1 LKGRAKFIPTL
12 RVEELNP
19 RFLFVVLSENDKLK
33 ACRTNIMNI
42 LSRIYWFIN
51 WAVIAGIVSIIA
63 VVLLRLIA
71 NQVNPNPFGW
81 PSLTIRRLTDPLI
94 GPVRR
99 ALIGFGVDPKYAPL
113 VTILVTIL
121 LGWFSLQLVSSIAN
135 TAAGVIVS
143 LDKHALVPII
153 GYLLYGLLSFYSL
166 LIFIRIIFSW
176 VTVSYSNR
184 LMRFLVNATEPL
196 LGPLR
201 RMVPLVGGFD
211 ISPIVA
217 FLIVWLLQ
225 GAVVGTLLRGWQIV
239 FFA

>member
-1 LKGRAKFIPTL
+1 MI
-12 RVEELNP
+12 
-19 RFLFVVLSENDKLK
+19 
-33 ACRTNIMNI
+33 I
-42 LSRIYWFIN
+42 LSRLYWFIN
-51 WAVIAGIVSIIA
+51 WAVIAVIVSVIA

-71 NQVNPNPFGW
+71 NQANPNPFGW
-81 PSLTIRRLTDPLI
+81 TSLTIRRLTDPLI

-113 VTILVTIL
+113 VTILLTIL

-135 TAAGVIVS
+135 TLAGII
-143 LDKHALVPII
+143 LALEKHAVVLII
-153 GYLLYGLLSFYSL
+153 GYLLYGMLSLYIL

-201 RMVPLVGGFD
+201 RIVPLVGGFD

-225 GAVVGTLLRGWQIV
+225 GAVVGTLLRGWPIL
-239 FFA
+239 FF